1 MIVDVKITP
10 ELKTFQKAKKAR
22 CDADSKIAPDGTGAR
37 WLAQNTGR
45 KPGVGLL

>member
-10 ELKTFQKAKKAR
+10 ELKTLQKAKAR
-22 CDADSKIAPDGTGAR
+22 CDADSKIAPDRTGAR